1 MKIARLKDVFKRS
14 PDFLQVLT
22 PSVFNG
28 RNKYYVSEL
37 RRAIRKRNVKN
48 IALSGGYGSGKSSI
62 LEQLRMPCAWSYFY
76 KTKIISLMATDV
88 DRPVATT
95 ITTTTTDSGK
105 TEITTESI
113 DSDPLL
119 ANRLRMQKEIFK
131 QLFYGENP
139 SKLRRSKYSRVGR
152 DDKIISIFISYIFS
166 LIINWYLLQEYI
178 IKIYLKLNID
188 ILLITSSFYISVAV
202 LAYFVFSR
210 IASFVCDHPIKSFGF
225 KDLSVDLSDS
235 MPEFEQMIDEI
246 IYFFKRT
253 KYKIVILE
261 DLDRFNDP
269 LIYEELRQLNIM
281 INNAQ
286 HIRRKVVFI
295 YALKDGLI
303 SDPEIRSKIFDFIV
317 PVVPF
322 ITADN
327 MQDHIH
333 EVFLKYYKNSD
344 IVNISKVLARHVVD
358 MRLLKSIYNSSVIS
372 WNILFSDTKFSWPSK
387 EKMIAMVIIRE
398 MYPAEFEDIRKGD
411 GFVNDLYHACV
422 ESHQNAIELARID
435 VNYKNNIIEL
445 AKIAGSE
452 LWDSATGQLP
462 ANSIPTREPI
472 VSYGAEADPEN
483 NVSQEDMFTNSFWER
498 FSAGEPISVTIPYR
512 ANLYSSEQNYTKT
525 ITAKEAETISLNV
538 KHIIN
543 LSSET
548 IEYFQQ
554 KLDAV
559 CNKDKFQCFEWVLN
573 KDERLLSEINAFPII
588 RELLELDLIDE
599 NYQSYLSPFI
609 GATETYNTRN
619 FKVNCMRGG
628 KSDYYLHLEDEEI
641 KMILDESDVV
651 DRSSPAFYNLSIF
664 NYLIKHGDNRFEEII
679 CPPSSRLSKMFEFY
693 NLYCLENATI
703 LNELERVLVK
713 GGLRERVDSDH
724 PILKLT
730 ARMAEIY
737 PVEIFENIVHNNLGD
752 SVAREVLFDVAL
764 LFIKKP
770 EELIIKQYVSF
781 FDYYSDNAI
790 ANGAAM
796 RLAKI
801 IINNGGVISRL
812 DYYKNDVAT
821 FNYIIESGMLK
832 LNGENILLIKNID
845 SLLRGIDKRDITE
858 GDVLSILSV
867 EEINKKIKEY
877 VISRISQYIKDIK
890 SKKTIE
896 LITEAIKKYKIA
908 LDIDNILS
916 LIDRISDEKII
927 EILLLSKLSVGDYR
941 LVLENLSDPYPRL
954 AKEKARP
961 KLNITKNNVR
971 LINKLDSFGMV
982 KNKIKKDD
990 KILVL
995 MSEVF

>member
-22 PSVFNG
+22 PAVFNS

-76 KTKIISLMATDV
+76 KTKMISLMTTAV
-88 DRPVATT
+88 DKLAA
-95 ITTTTTDSGK
+95 TTTDSGK
-105 TEITTESI
+105 TEVTTESI
-113 DSDPLL
+113 DSDQSL
-119 ANRLRMQKEIFK
+119 ADRLRVQKEIFK

-139 SKLRRSKYSRVGR
+139 SKLRRSRYSRIDR
-152 DDKIISIFISYIFS
+152 DDKIICFFVSYVFS

-178 IKIYLKLNID
+178 IKIYSELSIS
-188 ILLITSSFYISVAV
+188 ILLIMVTFYVSVAV
-202 LAYFVFSR
+202 LVYFMFYR

-235 MPEFEQMIDEI
+235 IPEFEQMIDEI

-253 KYKIVILE
+253 RYRVVILE
-261 DLDRFNDP
+261 DLDRFNDL

-286 HIRRKVVFI
+286 HIRHKVVFI
-295 YALKDGLI
+295 YALKDSLI
-303 SDPEIRSKIFDFIV
+303 PNPEIRSKIFDFII

-322 ITADN
+322 ITTDN
-327 MQDHIH
+327 VQDHIH

-344 IVNISKVLARHVVD
+344 IANISKVLARHVVD
-358 MRLLKSIYNSSVIS
+358 MRVLKSIFNSSVVS

-387 EKMIAMVIIRE
+387 EKIIAMAIIRE
-398 MYPAEFEDIRKGD
+398 MYPAEFEDMRKGD
-411 GFVNDLYHACV
+411 GFVNNLYHACV
-422 ESHQNAIELARID
+422 ESHQNAIKLASID

-462 ANSIPTREPI
+462 ANSVPTREPI
-472 VSYGAEADPEN
+472 VSYGSEADPEN

-512 ANLYSSEQNYTKT
+512 AGNSPYSPVQNYTKT
-525 ITAKEAETISLNV
+525 MTAKEAETISLNV
-538 KHIIN
+538 KHIIDL
-543 LSSET
+543 LSDT

-559 CNKDKFQCFEWVLN
+559 RNKDKFQCFEWALN
-573 KDERLLSEINAFPII
+573 KDERLFSDINAFPII
-588 RELLELDLIDE
+588 RELLELGLIDE

-609 GATETYNTRN
+609 GATETYNARN

-641 KMILDESDVV
+641 EIILDESDVI
-651 DRSSPAFYNLSIF
+651 DRVSPAFYNLSIF
-664 NYLIKHGDNRFEEII
+664 NYLIKRSDDRLKEIL
-679 CPPSSRLSKMFEFY
+679 CPPSSRLSKLFEFY
-693 NLYCLENATI
+693 NFYCLENGAM
-703 LNELERVLVK
+703 LNELERDLIK
-713 GGLRERVDSDH
+713 GRLRERVDLEH
-724 PILKLT
+724 PILMLT
-730 ARMAEIY
+730 ALLAEIY
-737 PVEIFENIVHNNLGD
+737 PVEIFENIVHNSLGD

-770 EELIIKQYVSF
+770 EDLLVKEHVSF
-781 FDYYSDNAI
+781 FDYYSDYAI

-801 IINNGGVISRL
+801 IINNGGLIKRL
-812 DYYKNDVAT
+812 NYYNDDIAT
-821 FNYIIESGMLK
+821 FNYIVESGMFVLSE
-832 LNGENILLIKNID
+832 ENILLVKNVD
-845 SLLRGIDKRDITE
+845 TLLKGLDKRDITE
-858 GDVLSILSV
+858 DDVISILSV
-867 EEINKKIKEY
+867 EAINKKLKEY
-877 VISRISQYIKDIK
+877 IILRISQYINDIK
-890 SKKTIE
+890 NKKTIE
-896 LITEAIKKYKIA
+896 LITSAIKKYKIA
-908 LDIDNILS
+908 LGVDVILS
-916 LIDRISDEKII
+916 LVDIISDEKIV
-927 EILLLSKLSVGDYR
+927 EILLMSKLSTSDYI
-941 LVLENLSDPYPRL
+941 LVLEKLSDPYSRL
-954 AKEKARP
+954 AREKARP
-961 KLNITKNNVR
+961 ILRSTKDNVR
-971 LINKLDSFGMV
+971 LIKKLDSFGMV
-982 KNKIKKDD
+982 KNKIDKVDD
-990 KILVL
+990 RVMVL
-995 MSEVF
+995 MNEVFPN